1 MKNFR
6 SIGLMLVFVASLLVG
21 CTSDNV
27 MTGSSQVEN
36 QEVVFNLFEHSISGL
51 ETRGDGSENK
61 ALADCGLFSELELAL
76 VPKGGTMESAYY
88 FRQDDSMDSFG
99 QMKLQVPAG
108 TYQLVIVAAN
118 TPKPINTKNRID
130 IKSLTEV
137 DFPNNQVSDM
147 AYCYQEVTV
156 ASTTGKTQT
165 IDCVLK
171 RAVACV
177 CLETTD
183 KVLANQKTFS
193 ISISG
198 NCGNVFNPSTGHCLA
213 TAPINKVAD
222 VSKLT
227 GKGLTLDIYVLLGED
242 DVSDVSLST
251 TATDTDGKEIKST
264 SFQNVHLVAGKRTTY
279 KGPFFSYTNK
289 VSVSVTEADIT
300 DSGFSKVFE

>member
-1 MKNFR
+1 
-6 SIGLMLVFVASLLVG
+6 MLVFVASLLVG

-36 QEVVFNLFEHSISGL
+36 QEVVFNLFEHSISDI
-51 ETRGDGSENK
+51 ETRGDGSGNK

-88 FRQDDSMDSFG
+88 FRQDDSMEGFG

-156 ASTTGKTQT
+156 ASKTGKTQT

-177 CLETTD
+177 TLETTD
-183 KVLANQKTFS
+183 KVLDNLKSFS
-193 ISISG
+193 INISG

-213 TAPINKVAD
+213 TSPIIKEAN
-222 VSKLT
+222 VSKLA

-242 DVSDVSLST
+242 EVSDVSLST
-251 TATDTDGKEIKST
+251 TATDTDGKVIKST
-264 SFQNVHLVAGKRTTY
+264 SFQDVHLFAGKRTTY

-289 VSVSVTEADIT
+289 FSVSVTEADIT

>member
-6 SIGLMLVFVASLLVG
+6 SIGLMLVFVASLLAS

-61 ALADCGLFSELELAL
+61 ALADCGLFSELELAM
-76 VPKGGTMESAYY
+76 VPKGGTMKSAYY

-99 QMKLQVPAG
+99 QMKLLLPTG

-118 TPKPINTKNRID
+118 TPKPINTKNRIN

-147 AYCYQEVTV
+147 AYCYKEVTI
-156 ASTTGKTQT
+156 ASTGKTQT

-177 CLETTD
+177 TLETTD
-183 KVLANQKTFS
+183 KVLDNMKSFS
-193 ISISG
+193 IDISG
-198 NCGNVFNPSTGHCLA
+198 N
-213 TAPINKVAD
+213 
-222 VSKLT
+222 VSKLA

-251 TATDTDGKEIKST
+251 TATDTDDKEIKST
-264 SFQNVHLVAGKRTTY
+264 SFQDVHLVTGKRTTY

-289 VSVSVTEADIT
+289 FSVSITEADIT

>member
-88 FRQDDSMDSFG
+88 FRQDDSMEGFG

-156 ASTTGKTQT
+156 ASKTGKTQT

-177 CLETTD
+177 TLETTD
-183 KVLANQKTFS
+183 KVLDNLKSFS
-193 ISISG
+193 INISG

-213 TAPINKVAD
+213 TSPIIKEAN
-222 VSKLT
+222 VSKLA

-242 DVSDVSLST
+242 EVSDVSLST
-251 TATDTDGKEIKST
+251 TATDTDGKVIKST
-264 SFQNVHLVAGKRTTY
+264 SFQDVHLFAGKRTTY

-289 VSVSVTEADIT
+289 FSVSVTEADIT

>member
-6 SIGLMLVFVASLLVG
+6 SIGLMLVFVASLLAS

-88 FRQDDSMDSFG
+88 FRQDDSMEGFG

-156 ASTTGKTQT
+156 ASKTGKTQT

-227 GKGLTLDIYVLLGED
+227 GKGLTLDIFVLLGED

-264 SFQNVHLVAGKRTTY
+264 SFQNVHLVTGKRTTY

>member
-1 MKNFR
+1 
-6 SIGLMLVFVASLLVG
+6 MLVFVASLLVG

-88 FRQDDSMDSFG
+88 FRQDDSMEGFG

-118 TPKPINTKNRID
+118 TPKPINTKNRIN

-156 ASTTGKTQT
+156 ASKTGKTQT

-177 CLETTD
+177 TLETTD
-183 KVLANQKTFS
+183 RALDNMKSFS
-193 ISISG
+193 INISG
-198 NCGNVFNPSTGHCLA
+198 NLGNVFNPSTGHCLA
-213 TAPINKVAD
+213 TAPIDKVAN
-222 VSKLT
+222 VSKLA

-264 SFQNVHLVAGKRTTY
+264 SFQDVHLVTGKRTTY

-289 VSVSVTEADIT
+289 FSVSVTEADIT

>member
-88 FRQDDSMDSFG
+88 FRQDDSMEGFG

-147 AYCYQEVTV
+147 AYCCQEVTV

-264 SFQNVHLVAGKRTTY
+264 SFQNVHLVTGKRTTY

>member
-6 SIGLMLVFVASLLVG
+6 SIGLMLVFVASLLVS

-61 ALADCGLFSELELAL
+61 ALADCCLFSELELAL

-88 FRQDDSMDSFG
+88 FRQDDSMEDFG

-118 TPKPINTKNRID
+118 TPKPINTKNRIN

-156 ASTTGKTQT
+156 ASAGKTQT

-177 CLETTD
+177 CLVTTD

-198 NCGNVFNPSTGHCLA
+198 NLGNVFNPSTGHCLA
-213 TAPINKVAD
+213 TAPINKVAN
-222 VSKLT
+222 VSNLV

-251 TATDTDGKEIKST
+251 TATATDDKEIKST
-264 SFQNVHLVAGKRTTY
+264 SFQNVHLVTGKRTTY
-279 KGPFFSYTNK
+279 KGPFFTYTNN

>member
-6 SIGLMLVFVASLLVG
+6 SIGLMLVFVASLLVS

-76 VPKGGTMESAYY
+76 VPKGGTMESAYCI
-88 FRQDDSMDSFG
+88 RQDDSMEGFG

-118 TPKPINTKNRID
+118 TPKPINTKNRIN

-156 ASTTGKTQT
+156 ASTGKTQT

-177 CLETTD
+177 CLVTTD
-183 KVLANQKTFS
+183 KVLANQKTFC

-198 NCGNVFNPSTGHCLA
+198 NLGNVFNPSTGHCLA

-242 DVSDVSLST
+242 EVNDVSLST
-251 TATDTDGKEIKST
+251 TSTDTDGKEIKST
-264 SFQNVHLVAGKRTTY
+264 SFQDVHLVTGKRTTY

-289 VSVSVTEADIT
+289 FSVSVTEADIT

>member
-51 ETRGDGSENK
+51 ETRGDESGNK
-61 ALADCGLFSELELAL
+61 ALADCGLFSELELAM
-76 VPKGGTMESAYY
+76 VPKGGTMESAYCI
-88 FRQDDSMDSFG
+88 RQDDSMDGFG
-99 QMKLQVPAG
+99 QMKLQVPTG

-118 TPKPINTKNRID
+118 TPKPINTKNRIN

-156 ASTTGKTQT
+156 ASTGKTQT

-177 CLETTD
+177 SLETTD
-183 KVLANQKTFS
+183 RVLDNLKSFS
-193 ISISG
+193 INISG
-198 NCGNVFNPSTGHCLA
+198 NLGNVFNPSTGHCLA
-213 TAPINKVAD
+213 TASINKVAN
-222 VSKLT
+222 VSKLA

-242 DVSDVSLST
+242 EVSDVSLST

-264 SFQNVHLVAGKRTTY
+264 SFQDVHLVAGKRTTY

>member
-88 FRQDDSMDSFG
+88 FRQDDSMEGFG
-99 QMKLQVPAG
+99 QMKLRLPTG

-118 TPKPINTKNRID
+118 TPKPINTKNRIN

-147 AYCYQEVTV
+147 AYCCQEVTV
-156 ASTTGKTQT
+156 ASKTGKTQT

-198 NCGNVFNPSTGHCLA
+198 ICGNVFNPSTGHCLA
-213 TAPINKVAD
+213 TAPVNKVAD

>member
-1 MKNFR
+1 MK
-6 SIGLMLVFVASLLVG
+6 
-21 CTSDNV
+21 
-27 MTGSSQVEN
+27 
-36 QEVVFNLFEHSISGL
+36 
-51 ETRGDGSENK
+51 
-61 ALADCGLFSELELAL
+61 
-76 VPKGGTMESAYY
+76 SAYY

-99 QMKLQVPAG
+99 QMKLLLPTG

-118 TPKPINTKNRID
+118 TPKPINKENRIN

-156 ASTTGKTQT
+156 ASTGKTQT

-213 TAPINKVAD
+213 TAPVNKVAD

-251 TATDTDGKEIKST
+251 TATDTDDKEIKST
-264 SFQNVHLVAGKRTTY
+264 SFQDVHLVTGKRTTY

-289 VSVSVTEADIT
+289 FSVSVTEADIT

>member
-1 MKNFR
+1 
-6 SIGLMLVFVASLLVG
+6 MLVFVASLLVG

-51 ETRGDGSENK
+51 ETRGDESGNK
-61 ALADCGLFSELELAL
+61 ALADCGLFSELELAM
-76 VPKGGTMESAYY
+76 VPEGGTMESAYCI
-88 FRQDDSMDSFG
+88 RQDDSMDGFG
-99 QMKLQVPAG
+99 QMKLQVPTG

-147 AYCYQEVTV
+147 AYCYQKVTV
-156 ASTTGKTQT
+156 ASTGKTQT

-171 RAVACV
+171 RAVAC
-177 CLETTD
+177 
-183 KVLANQKTFS
+183 
-193 ISISG
+193 
-198 NCGNVFNPSTGHCLA
+198 
-213 TAPINKVAD
+213 
-222 VSKLT
+222 
-227 GKGLTLDIYVLLGED
+227 
-242 DVSDVSLST
+242 VSLST

-264 SFQNVHLVAGKRTTY
+264 SFQDVHLVAGKRTTY

-289 VSVSVTEADIT
+289 FSVSVTEADIT

>member
-1 MKNFR
+1 MKRFR

-51 ETRGDGSENK
+51 ETRGDESGNK
-61 ALADCGLFSELELAL
+61 ALADCGLFSELELAM
-76 VPKGGTMESAYY
+76 VPKGGTMKSAYY
-88 FRQDDSMDSFG
+88 FRQDDSMEGFG

-213 TAPINKVAD
+213 TASVNKVAD

-251 TATDTDGKEIKST
+251 TATATDDKVIKST

-289 VSVSVTEADIT
+289 FSVSITEANIT

>member
-1 MKNFR
+1 
-6 SIGLMLVFVASLLVG
+6 MLVFVASLLVS

-76 VPKGGTMESAYY
+76 VPKGGTMESAYCI
-88 FRQDDSMDSFG
+88 RQDDSMEGFG

-118 TPKPINTKNRID
+118 TPKPINTKNRIN

-156 ASTTGKTQT
+156 ASTGKTQT

-177 CLETTD
+177 CLVTTD
-183 KVLANQKTFS
+183 KVLANQKTFC

-198 NCGNVFNPSTGHCLA
+198 NLGNVFNPSTGHCLA

-242 DVSDVSLST
+242 EVNDVSLST
-251 TATDTDGKEIKST
+251 TSTDTDGKEIKST
-264 SFQNVHLVAGKRTTY
+264 SFQDVHLVTGKRTTY

-289 VSVSVTEADIT
+289 FSVSVTEADIT

>member
-6 SIGLMLVFVASLLVG
+6 SIGLMLVFVASLLVS

-88 FRQDDSMDSFG
+88 FRQDDSMEGFG

-147 AYCYQEVTV
+147 AYCCQEVTV

-264 SFQNVHLVAGKRTTY
+264 SFQNVHLVTGKRTTY

>member
-6 SIGLMLVFVASLLVG
+6 SIGLMLVFVASLLAS

-51 ETRGDGSENK
+51 ETRGDESGNK

-76 VPKGGTMESAYY
+76 VPKGGTMKSAYY
-88 FRQDDSMDSFG
+88 FRQDDSMEGFG
-99 QMKLQVPAG
+99 QMKLLLPTG

-118 TPKPINTKNRID
+118 TPKPINTKNRIN

-147 AYCYQEVTV
+147 AYCCQEVTV
-156 ASTTGKTQT
+156 ASTGTTQT

-177 CLETTD
+177 TLETTD
-183 KVLANQKTFS
+183 RVLDNLKSFS
-193 ISISG
+193 IDISG
-198 NCGNVFNPSTGHCLA
+198 NLGNVFNPSTGHCLA
-213 TAPINKVAD
+213 TAPIDKVVN
-222 VSKLT
+222 VSKLA

-242 DVSDVSLST
+242 EVSDVSLST
-251 TATDTDGKEIKST
+251 TATATDGKKIKST
-264 SFQNVHLVAGKRTTY
+264 SFQKVHLVTGKRTTY

-289 VSVSVTEADIT
+289 FSVSVTEADIT

>member
-1 MKNFR
+1 
-6 SIGLMLVFVASLLVG
+6 MLVFVASLLVG

-147 AYCYQEVTV
+147 AYCYQEVTI

-289 VSVSVTEADIT
+289 FSVSITEADIT

>member
-51 ETRGDGSENK
+51 ETRGDESGNK
-61 ALADCGLFSELELAL
+61 ALADCGLFSELELAM
-76 VPKGGTMESAYY
+76 VPKGGTMESAYCI
-88 FRQDDSMDSFG
+88 RQDDSMEGFG

-198 NCGNVFNPSTGHCLA
+198 NLGNVFNPSTGHCLA
-213 TAPINKVAD
+213 TAPVNKVAD

-264 SFQNVHLVAGKRTTY
+264 SFQNVHLVTGKRTTY

-289 VSVSVTEADIT
+289 FSVSVTEADIT

>member
-88 FRQDDSMDSFG
+88 FRQDDSMEGFG

-156 ASTTGKTQT
+156 ASKTGKTQT

-227 GKGLTLDIYVLLGED
+227 GKGLTLDIFVLLGED

-264 SFQNVHLVAGKRTTY
+264 SFQNVHLVTGKRTTY

-289 VSVSVTEADIT
+289 FSVSITEADIT

>member
-1 MKNFR
+1 MKIFR
-6 SIGLMLVFVASLLVG
+6 SIGLMLVFVASLLVS

-51 ETRGDGSENK
+51 GTRGDGSENK

-76 VPKGGTMESAYY
+76 VPKGGTMESAYCI
-88 FRQDDSMDSFG
+88 RQDDSMEGFG

-177 CLETTD
+177 TLETTD
-183 KVLANQKTFS
+183 KVLDNMKSFS
-193 ISISG
+193 INISG
-198 NCGNVFNPSTGHCLA
+198 NLGNVFNPSTGHCLA
-213 TAPINKVAD
+213 KAPINKVVN
-222 VSKLT
+222 VSKLA

>member
-51 ETRGDGSENK
+51 ETRGDESGNK

-76 VPKGGTMESAYY
+76 VPKGGTMESAYCI
-88 FRQDDSMDSFG
+88 RQDDSMEGFG

-118 TPKPINTKNRID
+118 TPKPINTKNRIN

-147 AYCYQEVTV
+147 AYCYQEVIV
-156 ASTTGKTQT
+156 ASTTGNTQT

-198 NCGNVFNPSTGHCLA
+198 NLGNVFNPSTGHCLA
-213 TAPINKVAD
+213 KAPVNKVAD

-251 TATDTDGKEIKST
+251 TATATDDKVIKST
-264 SFQNVHLVAGKRTTY
+264 SFQDVHLVTGKRTTY

-289 VSVSVTEADIT
+289 FSVSITEADIT

>member
-1 MKNFR
+1 
-6 SIGLMLVFVASLLVG
+6 MLVFVASLLVG

-51 ETRGDGSENK
+51 ETRGDESGNK
-61 ALADCGLFSELELAL
+61 ALADCGLFSELELAMI
-76 VPKGGTMESAYY
+76 PKGGTMESAYY

-99 QMKLQVPAG
+99 QMKLLLPTG

-118 TPKPINTKNRID
+118 TPKPINTKNRIN

-156 ASTTGKTQT
+156 ASTGKTQT

-177 CLETTD
+177 CLVTTD

-198 NCGNVFNPSTGHCLA
+198 NLGNVFNPSTGHCLA
-213 TAPINKVAD
+213 TAPVNKVAD

-227 GKGLTLDIYVLLGED
+227 GKGLTLDIFVLLGED

-264 SFQNVHLVAGKRTTY
+264 SFQDVHLVAGKRTTY

>member
-76 VPKGGTMESAYY
+76 VPKGGTMESAYCI
-88 FRQDDSMDSFG
+88 RQDDSMEGFG

-156 ASTTGKTQT
+156 TSTTGKTQT

-213 TAPINKVAD
+213 TAPVNKVAD

-227 GKGLTLDIYVLLGED
+227 GKGLTFDIFVLLGED

-264 SFQNVHLVAGKRTTY
+264 SFQDVHLVAGKRTTY

-289 VSVSVTEADIT
+289 VSVSITEADIT

>member
-6 SIGLMLVFVASLLVG
+6 SIGLMLVFVASLLVS

-99 QMKLQVPAG
+99 QMKLLLPTG

-118 TPKPINTKNRID
+118 TPKPINTKNRIN

-147 AYCYQEVTV
+147 AYCCQEVTV
-156 ASTTGKTQT
+156 ASTGKTQT

-183 KVLANQKTFS
+183 RVLDNMKSFS

-198 NCGNVFNPSTGHCLA
+198 NLGNVFNPSTGHCLA
-213 TAPINKVAD
+213 TAPINKVVN
-222 VSKLT
+222 VSKPS
-227 GKGLTLDIYVLLGED
+227 GKGLTLDIFVLLGED

-289 VSVSVTEADIT
+289 FSVSVTEADIT

>member
-99 QMKLQVPAG
+99 QMKLLLPTG

-156 ASTTGKTQT
+156 ASKTGKTQT

-213 TAPINKVAD
+213 TAPVNKVAD

-264 SFQNVHLVAGKRTTY
+264 SFQDVHLVTGKRTTY

-289 VSVSVTEADIT
+289 FSVSITEADIT
-300 DSGFSKVFE
+300 DFGFSKVFE